1 MCMPTALPF
10 LLWPSANTFR
20 GSLSESSSLR
30 FIGDCSGSGLFLA
43 LAALT
48 PPTTLELFQSL
59 SAPALLRTCNL
70 WDSSPIGAPYSIKE
84 SCSAWFSFIL

>member
-1 MCMPTALPF
+1 MAAAERQVGHWDHSRVYANSLGAAFPRPPAL
-10 LLWPSANTFR
+10 LVK
-20 GSLSESSSLR
+20 SLR
-30 FIGDCSGSGLFLA
+30 FIRDCSGSGLFLA

-70 WDSSPIGAPYSIKE
+70 
-84 SCSAWFSFIL
+84 